1 MHDKRA
7 AALTKH
13 LKTYLEGGDRYVLS
27 LQFPFELAQE
37 LQNVR
42 FCLLV
47 QLFGCLQC
55 KDLLIEKSSVSKI
68 RSQFTLR
75 AAFTFSAMAFKRS
88 QMASI
93 DFRVKKWNYHRFDFG
108 FDGSRRCNS
117 SSAEAK
123 SLRS

>member
-1 MHDKRA
+1 MRA
-7 AALTKH
+7 TAALTKH
-13 LKTYLEGGDRYVLS
+13 LKTYLEGGNRYFLS

-55 KDLLIEKSSVSKI
+55 KDLLMEKSSLREI
-68 RSQFTLR
+68 RPQLTLR

-93 DFRVKKWNYHRFDFG
+93 DCRMKKWNYHRF
-108 FDGSRRCNS
+108 
-117 SSAEAK
+117 
-123 SLRS
+123 